1 MINNV
6 GYVIQVGNDMK
17 RILRTLSVKKVDIEI
32 DQDNDSTVIIASYER
47 RRSVYIVKNK
57 NSCTYQIDLLDE
69 THDGEITIWFSSQS
83 SVINFLKN
91 NFLR

>member
-32 DQDNDSTVIIASYER
+32 DQDR
-47 RRSVYIVKNK
+47 KSVV
-57 NSCTYQIDLLDE
+57 
-69 THDGEITIWFSSQS
+69 
-83 SVINFLKN
+83 
-91 NFLR
+91 